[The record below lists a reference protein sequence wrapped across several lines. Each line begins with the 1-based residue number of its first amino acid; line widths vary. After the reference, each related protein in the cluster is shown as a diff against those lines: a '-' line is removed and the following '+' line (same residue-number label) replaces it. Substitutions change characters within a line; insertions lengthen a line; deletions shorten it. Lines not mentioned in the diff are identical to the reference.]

1 MIGVDLKQKSTT
13 ISLMFLLLSFV
24 ICAQVFAQPCVVV
37 ANANK
42 MINSLTANDVERIFL
57 GKMKRWPDGRVV
69 NVVYNDE
76 KMVQTAFSEQYLHRS
91 WRQVSTYWRK
101 KLYSG
106 RSMLPAF
113 VSGHEQV
120 KEYLMSHPDAISY
133 LNSDELDL
141 RVKMIK
147 VKP

>member
-1 MIGVDLKQKSTT
+1 MKQKPTT
-13 ISLMFLLLSFV
+13 ICLIFLFLSLV
-24 ICAQVFAQPCVVV
+24 VCAQVFAQPCVVV

-57 GKMKRWPDGRVV
+57 GKMKRWPDGSVV
-69 NVVYNDE
+69 NIVYNDE
-76 KMVQTAFSEQYLHRS
+76 KNIQTAFSAQYLHRS

-106 RSMLPAF
+106 RSMLPVF
-113 VSGHEQV
+113 VNGHEQV
-120 KEYLMSHPDAISY
+120 KEYLVSHPDAISY
-133 LNSDELDL
+133 LNSDELDP
-141 RVKMIK
+141 RVQAIE

>member
-1 MIGVDLKQKSTT
+1 
-13 ISLMFLLLSFV
+13 MFLLLSLI

-42 MINSLTANDVERIFL
+42 MIGSLTANDVERIFL
-57 GKMKRWPDGRVV
+57 GKMKRWPDGSAV

-76 KMVQTAFSEQYLHRS
+76 AMVQTAFSEQFLHRS

-106 RSMLPAF
+106 HSMLPIF

-120 KEYLMSHPDAISY
+120 KEYLVNHPDAISY
-133 LNSDELDL
+133 LNSDELDP
-141 RVKMIK
+141 RVQEIK
-147 VKP
+147 VAP